1 MKPDRKLIKPS
12 VGQVRHL
19 LILCISIAVSVIL
32 LLIRGGSSSAW
43 HSPFKNVFTFT
54 LFLFV
59 ILELVSLAADGRV
72 RRRLISSLTVLGKG
86 KGRSRNRS
94 FTPKKALIIVLALIG
109 ISFFCVHTTYRF
121 DLTTDPLKPTK
132 EIALASGEILEQ
144 QITGFEEEALA
155 AVNVRFGTYGR
166 DNEGTVR
173 VSLYENGNE
182 VDSWTLPSSIF
193 NNNVYRPLELKSV
206 LRMHRDSQYFLRF
219 VEEYEGENTV
229 SVWADRE
236 VGDGYMRDG
245 VSHNGTLCYT
255 LTYRNTGLKT
265 RFMLTGALIGIL
277 ITALIVLNLR
287 ETAVMA
293 VILGVLMLVFMQIC
307 PPFMAPDEENHFKR
321 AFEVAEIGYVSDH
334 IGETGVG
341 GSAMPRA
348 INEYVGLY
356 IEKDEEEENQ
366 GSASASGSVAG
377 STSGTVAGSGSASG
391 SASGS
396 GTASSQASGTA
407 PVSADTA
414 VETTPSPAALPETVT
429 NRDKE
434 KPVIPINWNETEENA
449 YGNTALYSPVSY
461 LPLAAGIRI
470 ANVVSDN
477 VPTLFYGGRWAGAIV
492 NFLLCVLALHAAPF
506 GKRILFLIMTFP
518 MTIQEMVVMTPDG
531 FTIAVCLFFL
541 AQILRLSY
549 RVKKAHFPDLL
560 VLGITSLVLAQLK
573 IVYVVLLLLL
583 FMIPARRFSSKQTA
597 LLFKGGTA
605 GLAVLLNLIWLKI
618 SAGFLVEFQPGVDT
632 PAQVR
637 YVLTHIPSYYV
648 VCARTFVNDFR
659 AWIST
664 MIGSNM
670 GALNIG
676 MTPIIWIAAALLFIY
691 EISTCCENRSD
702 VHKWDPVLL
711 IAAFLL
717 GSALILSSLYVQ
729 WTPYMNPV
737 ILGIQGRYF
746 TPILGT
752 LAYFTVFMRQNRR
765 KQQGFDPAADSMREK
780 GTFCHLLVLFYNGIA
795 VLDIAKFFIAQMW

>member
-1 MKPDRKLIKPS
+1 MKTKVKRLSK
-12 VGQVRHL
+12 R
-19 LILCISIAVSVIL
+19 
-32 LLIRGGSSSAW
+32 
-43 HSPFKNVFTFT
+43 
-54 LFLFV
+54 
-59 ILELVSLAADGRV
+59 SLA
-72 RRRLISSLTVLGKG
+72 VL
-86 KGRSRNRS
+86 
-94 FTPKKALIIVLALIG
+94 
-109 ISFFCVHTTYRF
+109 
-121 DLTTDPLKPTK
+121 
-132 EIALASGEILEQ
+132 
-144 QITGFEEEALA
+144 
-155 AVNVRFGTYGR
+155 
-166 DNEGTVR
+166 
-173 VSLYENGNE
+173 
-182 VDSWTLPSSIF
+182 
-193 NNNVYRPLELKSV
+193 
-206 LRMHRDSQYFLRF
+206 
-219 VEEYEGENTV
+219 
-229 SVWADRE
+229 
-236 VGDGYMRDG
+236 
-245 VSHNGTLCYT
+245 
-255 LTYRNTGLKT
+255 
-265 RFMLTGALIGIL
+265 
-277 ITALIVLNLR
+277 
-287 ETAVMA
+287 
-293 VILGVLMLVFMQIC
+293 LGVLMLVFMQIC

-341 GSAMPRA
+341 GSAMPLA

-366 GSASASGSVAG
+366 GSGSASGSGTG
-377 STSGTVAGSGSASG
+377 SASGTVAGSGSASG

-407 PVSADTA
+407 PVSTGTA

-676 MTPIIWIAAALLFIY
+676 MTPVIWIAAALLFIY

-752 LAYFTVFMRQNRR
+752 LAYFTVFMRQNMR
-765 KQQGFDPAADSMREK
+765 KQHGFDPAADSIREK
-780 GTFCHLLVLFYNGIA
+780 GTYCHLLVLFYNGIA
-795 VLDIAKFFIAQMW
+795 VLDIAKFFIAQTW

>member
-1 MKPDRKLIKPS
+1 M
-12 VGQVRHL
+12 
-19 LILCISIAVSVIL
+19 
-32 LLIRGGSSSAW
+32 
-43 HSPFKNVFTFT
+43 
-54 LFLFV
+54 
-59 ILELVSLAADGRV
+59 
-72 RRRLISSLTVLGKG
+72 
-86 KGRSRNRS
+86 
-94 FTPKKALIIVLALIG
+94 
-109 ISFFCVHTTYRF
+109 
-121 DLTTDPLKPTK
+121 
-132 EIALASGEILEQ
+132 
-144 QITGFEEEALA
+144 
-155 AVNVRFGTYGR
+155 
-166 DNEGTVR
+166 
-173 VSLYENGNE
+173 
-182 VDSWTLPSSIF
+182 
-193 NNNVYRPLELKSV
+193 
-206 LRMHRDSQYFLRF
+206 
-219 VEEYEGENTV
+219 
-229 SVWADRE
+229 
-236 VGDGYMRDG
+236 
-245 VSHNGTLCYT
+245 
-255 LTYRNTGLKT
+255 
-265 RFMLTGALIGIL
+265 
-277 ITALIVLNLR
+277 
-287 ETAVMA
+287 
-293 VILGVLMLVFMQIC
+293 
-307 PPFMAPDEENHFKR
+307 
-321 AFEVAEIGYVSDH
+321 
-334 IGETGVG
+334 
-341 GSAMPRA
+341 
-348 INEYVGLY
+348 
-356 IEKDEEEENQ
+356 
-366 GSASASGSVAG
+366 
-377 STSGTVAGSGSASG
+377 
-391 SASGS
+391 
-396 GTASSQASGTA
+396 
-407 PVSADTA
+407 
-414 VETTPSPAALPETVT
+414 ETTPSPAALPETVT